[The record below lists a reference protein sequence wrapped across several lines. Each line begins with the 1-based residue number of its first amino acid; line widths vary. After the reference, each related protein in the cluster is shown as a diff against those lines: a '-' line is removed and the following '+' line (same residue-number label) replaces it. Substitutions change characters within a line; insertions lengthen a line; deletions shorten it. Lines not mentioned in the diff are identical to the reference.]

1 MDNKII
7 EKIKSKVNLKSKT
20 NIVVIIGFLGVLLI
34 LLSEIPFGSNS
45 SDSTK
50 NKEQNSNASYI
61 QSLETKTTEII
72 SSINGVGK
80 CKVMITVSQSNENV
94 YAKNTDENNQHGYYS
109 QNDEYVL
116 YKGENGETPVLIK
129 ENYPKI
135 TGVAIVCD
143 GADKIEVKK
152 QIMDAITSLFGISS
166 SHISISK
173 IKQ

>member
-1 MDNKII
+1 MA
-7 EKIKSKVNLKSKT
+7 KIKSKINFKNKT

-45 SDSTK
+45 NESSK
-50 NKEQNSNASYI
+50 KCEQKSNTTYVEL
-61 QSLETKTTEII
+61 LEDKTTEIV

-80 CKVMITVSQSNENV
+80 CKVMITVMQSNENV
-94 YAKNTDENNQHGYYS
+94 YAKNIDENNQHGYYS
-109 QNDEYVL
+109 QNNEYVL

-129 ENYPKI
+129 ENYPKV

-143 GADKIEVKK
+143 GGDKIEVKK
-152 QIMDAITSLFGISS
+152 QIMDTVTSLFGISS